1 MFVYVTETGD
11 ESVFVCMRGRGREY
25 GRQSSG
31 LRQFQAFIFLIHKR
45 QALCAVV
52 FFFLSFFFFIPLSRQ
67 GNRGG
72 IIASEVQKY
81 RVAI

>member
-1 MFVYVTETGD
+1 M
-11 ESVFVCMRGRGREY
+11 FVCMRGREFE
-25 GRQSSG
+25 RQSSG

-52 FFFLSFFFFIPLSRQ
+52 FFFFFPLPLPRQ

>member
-1 MFVYVTETGD
+1 MFVYVC
-11 ESVFVCMRGRGREY
+11 VRGREY
-25 GRQSSG
+25 SRQSSG

-52 FFFLSFFFFIPLSRQ
+52 FFFFLLLLLPLPCQ